1 GEAGCNVDVGAGVDQ
16 DGRPYVYNPQEPEKK
31 HYGGEVVSTDA
42 TVQAKLQE
50 FANFLGIIRIRHYEY
65 TSEDIFGI
73 TRFLPA
79 RSVLGEAWPGGPNTV
94 SAPTRS
100 GLVRGGDKLGNG
112 GFLAVRWDDRA
123 NNLRFHGGIDYVA
136 TPGENIYSPITG
148 EVIRIKNPGH
158 DLNGILIR
166 AQNGY
171 TASVYYINVDQS
183 IIGRI
188 AYSHAPVEA
197 GKTLIG
203 TAQD

>member
-1 GEAGCNVDVGAGVDQ
+1 M
-16 DGRPYVYNPQEPEKK
+16 
-31 HYGGEVVSTDA
+31 
-42 TVQAKLQE
+42 
-50 FANFLGIIRIRHYEY
+50 
-65 TSEDIFGI
+65 
-73 TRFLPA
+73 
-79 RSVLGEAWPGGPNTV
+79 GEAWPGGPNTV

-203 TAQD
+203 TAQDIRAAYGPHITNHVHVTLEDPQGNRISPADKSLITK